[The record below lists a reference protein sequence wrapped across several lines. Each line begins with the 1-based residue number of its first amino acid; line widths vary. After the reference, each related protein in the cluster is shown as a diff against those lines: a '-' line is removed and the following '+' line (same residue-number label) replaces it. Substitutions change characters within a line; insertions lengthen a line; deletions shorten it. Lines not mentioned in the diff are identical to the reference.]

1 MKGRRVPD
9 TTFSRSIVI
18 EMKRKKADERITHF
32 RNIDDAGLTEL
43 RRRALRWAEDNAE
56 KLEGAEP
63 DMPPGFD
70 NRLGDNWQ
78 MLLAIADHAGDEW
91 PTKARKA
98 AAQVS
103 KVGADTTSIGVQLL
117 TDIRTAFDGLDR
129 IGSAELAT
137 ALGALA
143 DGPWSEWKGG
153 KPITPAQLARALKP
167 FGIAPEVMRMPSGGT
182 PRGYLR
188 VQFEDAWERYLLA
201 V

>member
-1 MKGRRVPD
+1 
-9 TTFSRSIVI
+9 
-18 EMKRKKADERITHF
+18 MKRKKADEHINHF
-32 RNIDDAGLTEL
+32 RAVDDAGLQEL

-56 KLEGAEP
+56 KLEGEEP
-63 DMPPGFD
+63 DMPSGFD

-91 PTKARKA
+91 PAKARKA

-129 IGSAELAT
+129 ISSAELAI
-137 ALGALA
+137 ALGAFA